1 LWKYIYKRI
10 FQLIPILLG
19 ITFLTFSLLYIAPT
33 DPATMKLSNQGI
45 VITNELLEQTRI
57 EMGLDKPFLV
67 QYFTWIWN
75 ALQGDFGLSF
85 SDNLPV
91 MEKVLIALPATVA
104 LTVASILTTIIF
116 SIPIGIYT
124 AVNQNKLSDYII
136 RFFSFIGAAIPQFL
150 LAIYLIY
157 FFALQFKLLP
167 VLATGT
173 TKGLLLPTVS
183 LAIPMICKYV
193 RQVRSV
199 VLDELDK
206 DYVTG
211 ARSRGV
217 KERIILYKNVLL
229 NSMITIVTLIALSIG
244 SLLGGATIVEQIF
257 VWPGIGKMAIDA
269 INARDIPVIQGFVVW
284 MAIIYVVIN
293 LLSDIIY
300 WLLNPKIRV
309 WQ

>member
-1 LWKYIYKRI
+1 MWKYIYKRI